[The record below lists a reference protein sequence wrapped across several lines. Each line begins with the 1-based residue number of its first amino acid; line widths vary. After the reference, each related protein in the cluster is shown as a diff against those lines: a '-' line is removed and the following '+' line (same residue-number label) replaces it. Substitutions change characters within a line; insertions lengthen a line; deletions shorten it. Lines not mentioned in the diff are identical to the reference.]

1 MPRGSMITSEREP
14 PVVKGNPRPKAD
26 IMCLANLE
34 QFVDVKIKS
43 GHGLSGVQTGYSPAP
58 YAAANERRRS

>member
-34 QFVDVKIKS
+34 QFTDVKIKS
-43 GHGLSGVQTGYSPAP
+43 GHGLPGVQTGYSPAP